1 MWSAAAAFAIAV
13 MGVSGV
19 LVASLGSAGDAETT
33 VMSAAPTIPPAA
45 VATPAAAPPHERT
58 TAPTSP
64 ARVAPQTKPKTTTT
78 TKKPKP
84 SAMTVAECN
93 RLAANSMMPNAELGP
108 YLRSRGCNTTADS
121 LLVGP
126 APQEVTSVEPAEAA
140 LQACREQT
148 GQTTAQ
154 CIDQSRRGLAN

>member
-64 ARVAPQTKPKTTTT
+64 ARVAPQTKPKTTT